1 MRTSTAP
8 TAGRCDR
15 HVSSD
20 PVETAE
26 EHTSHDDA
34 TLVARIAEG
43 DRDALETVFR
53 LYGGAVKSMAARVLR
68 NETLAEDTVQ
78 DVFVALWE
86 KPERFDPDR
95 GSLRTF
101 LVTIAHRRAVDAVRS
116 EQARFNREEKVPE
129 DVPGSVDDEV
139 WSRVVSDQVRAAVE
153 SLGEGEREAI
163 ELAYFGHLT
172 YVDVAKKLGL
182 PEGTV
187 KSRIRSGMRRLSL
200 ALAEVS
206 S

>member
-1 MRTSTAP
+1 MKPSP
-8 TAGRCDR
+8 VGRGDR
-15 HVSSD
+15 HVSS
-20 PVETAE
+20 ETVGSAE
-26 EHTSHDDA
+26 ENAGRDDA

-43 DRDALETVFR
+43 DRDALEAVFR
-53 LYGGAVKSMAARVLR
+53 LYGGAVKSMALRVLR

-78 DVFVALWE
+78 DVFVGFWE
-86 KPERFDPDR
+86 SPERFDPAR

-139 WSRVVSDQVRAAVE
+139 WSLVVSDQVRAAVE
-153 SLGEGEREAI
+153 SLADGEREAI

-172 YVDVAKKLGL
+172 YADVAKKLGL

-200 ALAEVS
+200 VLADVS